1 MLLLAQSEKPKEGLY
16 GKKTVK
22 LGRKAVEG
30 IAKKLAERDANTAC
44 AFYTYQMKMPS
55 AVKKLKKS

>member
-1 MLLLAQSEKPKEGLY
+1 ME
-16 GKKTVK
+16 KKTVK

-44 AFYTYQMKMPS
+44 AFYTYQKKMPS